1 MRNKGLII
9 TLTVILSALCIYFLS
24 LTLISRGV
32 QRDAE
37 RYATQGGR
45 LVEKQRQHYLD
56 SVWRAPVFGP
66 LTYKEVRQ
74 SELGLGLDLNGGMHL
89 TLEVS
94 PVEIVRAMS
103 GKSKDANFNKAMA
116 QAQQLQR
123 TNPSTPFTTLFA
135 QSFRQVAPND
145 KLARIFANT
154 INKGAIDINST
165 DQQVIGEINKQLE
178 DAIDRSFNILRTRI
192 DKFGTSQPSI
202 QRVKGTGR
210 IQIELPG
217 VDNPDRVRKLV
228 QGQAKLEFWEVW
240 RQDEFAPYLNQ
251 LNQVLSAKEAAAAP
265 AAAAATTA
273 TATAAPGDTSALA
286 RQLAQKNTA
295 AAKTDTAALAQ
306 KNVLGSLFTMPGTLG
321 ANIRDTAR
329 VNAVLH
335 SADTRAV
342 LPSNL
347 TLMWGVKPD
356 LIDGQEYL
364 QLYAIRKSR
373 DAEAPIGGEVIS
385 DARGDFSQQGGGAE
399 VSMQMN
405 PSGARKWE
413 RLTAANIGRQV
424 AIVLDDYVYSAP
436 VVQAEI
442 AGGNSSIS
450 GNFTIEEAQDLAS
463 VLKAGKLPAPTR
475 IVEEAVVGPSLG
487 QEATNQGL
495 YSTLGGLLI
504 IMAFMAAYYGRAGI
518 VADVVLL
525 FNLFLIMG
533 ILAQFSFA
541 LTLPGIAGLLLVIAA
556 SVDANVLIF
565 ERIREEMDHG
575 LQTKDAIN
583 KGYSRAFSAI
593 FDANVTTLI
602 IASIL
607 FIFGTGPVQNF
618 AITLLIGVFT
628 SFLSAVYISRL
639 IIEQMVKGKET
650 TSLTFSTFLSR
661 NLFKNINF
669 DIVGKRKLAYIFS
682 TVFILIGFGLMYLQG
697 GPNLGVD
704 FRGGRAYVVSFDK
717 PVVASDA
724 RDYLTK
730 NNFAGAGTE
739 AKTFGTDNRLRITT
753 GYLADDES
761 TAADDKV
768 KTALLAGLNAKYGA
782 LKPNIESTAKVGATI
797 ADDIKRTSVLSLG
810 LTLLAIFVYVLFR
823 FEKWQYSMAAVVA
836 LFHDALIVIAS
847 FPIARAFGLNYEMDQ
862 VFVAAILT
870 TIGFSMNDTIVI
882 YDRIREY
889 LQENKN
895 LTFAQVVN
903 PALNSTFSRTMIT
916 FTTVFL
922 VMLVLYIFGGETLR
936 SFSFAMLLG
945 VIFGTYSSLFI
956 AAPLILD
963 TYGKKEKERMNTD
976 GDAPKL
982 NTGHEQQNP
991 RPRSKAEYT
1000 GTIDSKD
1007 AAAGAAA
1014 ADISF

>member
-32 QRDAE
+32 QRDAAQ
-37 RYATQGGR
+37 YASRGGQ

-103 GKSKDANFNKAMA
+103 GKSKDANFNKALA
-116 QAQQLQR
+116 QAQTMQR
-123 TNPSTPFTTLFA
+123 SNPSTPFTTLFA
-135 QSFRQVAPND
+135 QAFQQVAPND
-145 KLARIFANT
+145 KLARVFANT
-154 INKGAIDINST
+154 TNKGAIDINSSNEK
-165 DQQVIGEINKQLE
+165 VIGEINKQIE

-240 RQDEFAPYLNQ
+240 RQDEFAPYLGQ
-251 LNQVLSAKEAAAAP
+251 LNQVLSAKEVAAAP
-265 AAAAATTA
+265 AAATA
-273 TATAAPGDTSALA
+273 TDAASATPGDTSSLA
-286 RQLAQKNTA
+286 KQLAQKNA
-295 AAKTDTAALAQ
+295 VAKTDSAAPQ

-329 VNAVLH
+329 VNAVLK

-342 LPSNL
+342 LPANL
-347 TLMWGVKPD
+347 TFLWGVKPD
-356 LIDGQEYL
+356 VIEGQEYL
-364 QLYAIRKSR
+364 QLYAIRKGR
-373 DAEAPIGGEVIS
+373 ENEAPIGGEVIS

-405 PSGARKWE
+405 PGGARKWQ

-450 GNFTIEEAQDLAS
+450 GNFTIEEAQDLAN

-487 QEATNQGL
+487 REATNQGL

-504 IMAFMAAYYGRAGI
+504 IMAFMAAYYGRAGL
-518 VADVVLL
+518 VADAALL

-533 ILAQFSFA
+533 VLAQFSFA

-565 ERIREEMDHG
+565 ERIREELDHG
-575 LQTKDAIN
+575 LMPKDAIN

-602 IASIL
+602 IATIL

-618 AITLLIGVFT
+618 AVTLLVGVFT
-628 SFLSAVYISRL
+628 SFLSAVYVSRL
-639 IIEQMVKGKET
+639 IIEWMIKGKET
-650 TSLTFSTFLSR
+650 TSLNFSTFLSK
-661 NLFKNINF
+661 NLFKNLNF
-669 DIVGKRKLAYIFS
+669 DIVGKRKIAYAFS
-682 TVFILIGFGLMYLQG
+682 TIFIVIGFVLMYLQG

-724 RDYLTK
+724 REFLTK
-730 NNFAGAGTE
+730 DYFAGAGTE
-739 AKTFGTDNRLRITT
+739 AKTYGTDSRLRITT

-761 TAADDKV
+761 VEADQKV
-768 KTALLAGLNAKYGA
+768 KAALLTGLNAKYGA
-782 LKPNIESTAKVGATI
+782 LKPKIESNSKVGATI

-847 FPIARAFGLNYEMDQ
+847 FPIARAMGLNYEMDQ
-862 VFVAAILT
+862 VFVAAVLT

-889 LQENKN
+889 LRENKQ

-922 VMLVLYIFGGETLR
+922 VMVVLYIFGGETLR
-936 SFSFAMLLG
+936 SFSFAMIIG
-945 VIFGTYSSLFI
+945 IAFGTYSSLFI

-963 TYGKKEKERMNTD
+963 TYGRKEKERMNTANES
-976 GDAPKL
+976 GAPKL
-982 NTGHEQQNP
+982 STSQV
-991 RPRSKAEYT
+991 
-1000 GTIDSKD
+1000 
-1007 AAAGAAA
+1007 
-1014 ADISF
+1014 